1 MVEGR
6 DVTLRDVTMEVDVRD
21 QKRMQKPIVGVP
33 GVQINL
39 EFMPTSSGMSAVG

>member
-6 DVTLRDVTMEVDVRD
+6 DVILRDVTVEVDVGD
-21 QKRMQKPIVGVP
+21 QKRMQKPTVEVP

-39 EFMPTSSGMSAVG
+39 AFMPTSSGMSGVG